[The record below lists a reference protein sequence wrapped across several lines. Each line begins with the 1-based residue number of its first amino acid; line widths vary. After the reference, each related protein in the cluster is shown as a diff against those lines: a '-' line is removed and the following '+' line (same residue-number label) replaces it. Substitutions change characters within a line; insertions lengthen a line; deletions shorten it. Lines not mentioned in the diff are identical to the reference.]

1 VNLTGTSPL
10 QLQAAL
16 ERLRALS
23 IPQLV
28 SQRTADEGDAT
39 AVRYKKNGVFQ
50 ALTWSKYQNEIR
62 RTAAGLYHCGLR
74 PEARIAIMGDVCI
87 EYLLADLAA
96 MIIGAIPC
104 GIYPTSAPEEVAYV
118 VRLAGARLFVAEDQE
133 HLDRLLDAEAK
144 EKTRLVDK
152 IIVCDERALFLY
164 DDSRIE
170 SFCKVAQKGRDD
182 PDALTEVLRLE
193 GKVSANVTS
202 AMIFTSGTTGHPKAA
217 CRTQSSDIIGFGLSF
232 LEMLPEL
239 RTRSQRVVCQL
250 PLAHGMGRAIALY
263 IPLLASVV
271 PHIGEPNQSLPS
283 LMNEV
288 RPTYVMGVPRTWEK
302 IVGHVQVE
310 VDGAGKLAR
319 SAFALAAHL
328 GRNRMREIWK
338 NGSASW
344 PIEAA
349 YWPLWLSVI
358 WPALH
363 KLGLTYANGAC
374 SGGAPLPPV
383 VHETL
388 AAWGIFIR
396 DLFGMTETG
405 AIAAQA
411 GKYAAAD
418 APLQPITACR
428 VRISEDGELCL
439 KSPGNITGY
448 WNDETATRALLDDE
462 GYVRSGDIAIAN
474 ADDGFR
480 IIDRKKDILI
490 TSGGKNIAPAT
501 IENALRCSPY
511 ISEIIVFGD
520 QRRYVTALVEI
531 DFENVAQWARQ
542 RQIPYTGH
550 MSLSQNRQVIEL
562 IAGEIHAYNGRLARV
577 EQVKKFRILPKELVP
592 EDGDTTPTRKVKR
605 AHAYELFRELV
616 EEMYAQ
622 DEIKDALNV

>member
-1 VNLTGTSPL
+1 
-10 QLQAAL
+10 
-16 ERLRALS
+16 
-23 IPQLV
+23 
-28 SQRTADEGDAT
+28 
-39 AVRYKKNGVFQ
+39 
-50 ALTWSKYQNEIR
+50 
-62 RTAAGLYHCGLR
+62 
-74 PEARIAIMGDVCI
+74 
-87 EYLLADLAA
+87 
-96 MIIGAIPC
+96 
-104 GIYPTSAPEEVAYV
+104 
-118 VRLAGARLFVAEDQE
+118 
-133 HLDRLLDAEAK
+133 
-144 EKTRLVDK
+144 
-152 IIVCDERALFLY
+152 
-164 DDSRIE
+164 
-170 SFCKVAQKGRDD
+170 
-182 PDALTEVLRLE
+182 
-193 GKVSANVTS
+193 
-202 AMIFTSGTTGHPKAA
+202 
-217 CRTQSSDIIGFGLSF
+217 
-232 LEMLPEL
+232 
-239 RTRSQRVVCQL
+239 
-250 PLAHGMGRAIALY
+250 
-263 IPLLASVV
+263 
-271 PHIGEPNQSLPS
+271 
-283 LMNEV
+283 
-288 RPTYVMGVPRTWEK
+288 VPRTWEK

-319 SAFALAAHL
+319 SAFALAAHV

-349 YWPLWLSVI
+349 YWSLWLSVI

-411 GKYAAAD
+411 GKYAATD

-462 GYVRSGDIAIAN
+462 GYVRSGDIAIAE
-474 ADDGFR
+474 ADGAFR

-490 TSGGKNIAPAT
+490 TSGGKNIAPAL

-511 ISEIIVFGD
+511 ISEIIAFGD
-520 QRRYVTALVEI
+520 QRKYVTALVEI

-577 EQVKKFRILPKELVP
+577 EQVKKFRLLPKELVP

-605 AHAYELFRELV
+605 AHAYKLFRELV